1 MRKTAATTATLALA
15 ALALPAA
22 TGAQDPAPGTSV
34 PVHVLRQGGQALVVA
49 DVRIQGATYRF
60 VVDTGASGSIVD
72 ATVARRLG
80 LKKAGRARPF
90 QGVGCS
96 GSATPVKIK
105 GWRIGAVDLPSL
117 TVASAD
123 TGPAKPGIKLAGLL
137 GSDVLQTFGKV
148 TVDYRGSQLALGR

>member
-1 MRKTAATTATLALA
+1 MRKVAAAVTLAA

-22 TGAQDPAPGTSV
+22 TDAQDTAPGTTV
-34 PVHVLRQGGQALVVA
+34 PVRVLRQGTQALVVA
-49 DVRIQGATYRF
+49 NVHIQGHTYRF

-72 ATVARRLG
+72 ASVARKLG
-80 LKKAGRARPF
+80 LKKAGRPQAF

-105 GWRIGAVDLPSL
+105 DWRIGAVDLPAL
-117 TVASAD
+117 TIASAD
-123 TGPAKPGIKLAGLL
+123 TGLAKPGIKLAGLL

-148 TVDYRGSQLALGR
+148 SIDYRGSQLAFGR